1 MPNKSLSH
9 LLRRKQTQSVYFPNS
24 FVSFLYHCFYKSSVI
39 GNQSELISLN
49 YRFQAA
55 VNLKLLEDISDV
67 VPRRG
72 GADEE

>member
-1 MPNKSLSH
+1 LKA
-9 LLRRKQTQSVYFPNS
+9 QTVCFLNS
-24 FVSFLYHCFYKSSVI
+24 FASFLHQCFHKSSVL
-39 GNQSELISLN
+39 GNQSVLISLN

-55 VNLKLLEDISDV
+55 VNLELLENVSDV

>member
-1 MPNKSLSH
+1 
-9 LLRRKQTQSVYFPNS
+9 
-24 FVSFLYHCFYKSSVI
+24 VSFLYHCFYKSSVI